1 MCIRDSYYTAN
12 LGEEFCALRGR
23 MLGLLSE
30 ENKLME
36 IVKLIG
42 SDVLPDS
49 QKVTLETARVIRV
62 GFLQQNAFHQNDTY
76 VPLEKQL
83 WMMRAILHLY
93 DKASALSAGGVPV
106 SDMTA
111 AGLFDKL
118 VKAKYEIPNDKPELF
133 GEYEKEIDGICE
145 KLLAAR
151 AGAQAPAGRE

>member
-1 MCIRDSYYTAN
+1 
-12 LGEEFCALRGR
+12 
-23 MLGLLSE
+23 
-30 ENKLME
+30 ME

-49 QKVTLETARVIRV
+49 TRSVTLETARVIRV
-62 GFLQQNAFHQNDTY
+62 GFLQQNAFHQDDTY

-118 VKAKYEIPNDKPELF
+118 VKAKYEIPERQAAN
-133 GEYEKEIDGICE
+133 C
-145 KLLAAR
+145 LANMIKR
-151 AGAQAPAGRE
+151 